1 MEYAPMNSI
10 LSQCPVCGDPLE
22 VTRLHCRTCDTTIDG
37 HFQAG
42 RLGQLSPDQ
51 IAFVE
56 VFLKNEGKINR
67 VGEELGVSYPTVRGR
82 LREVIA
88 ALGYQVEEEPATV
101 GEEERRQL
109 LDELAKGKIT
119 SEEVL
124 KRLGAR

>member
-1 MEYAPMNSI
+1 MNQI
-10 LSQCPVCGDPLE
+10 LGQCPVCGDLLE
-22 VTRLHCRTCDTTIDG
+22 VTRLHCRSCDTTIDG
-37 HFQAG
+37 HFHSG

-56 VFLKNEGKINR
+56 IFLKNEGKINR

-88 ALGYQVEEEPATV
+88 ALGYQVEEEPGV
-101 GEEERRQL
+101 SEEERRQL
-109 LDELAKGKIT
+109 LDELAKGKIS

-124 KRLGAR
+124 KRLNP